1 MKALSSRVLYK
12 ASPVMLAVALGLLG
26 PAALNDDEDD
36 TRIEACGATPDEGM
50 ESSDSTIE
58 PATDGVSDPGAL
70 G

>member
-36 TRIEACGATPDEGM
+36 TRIEAGL
-50 ESSDSTIE
+50 DSAQADAPP
-58 PATDGVSDPGAL
+58 PADVSDPGDV

>member
-26 PAALNDDEDD
+26 PAALNDEEDD
-36 TRIEACGATPDEGM
+36 AHIEAGFDDAQDEAL
-50 ESSDSTIE
+50 
-58 PATDGVSDPGAL
+58 PADVSAPGDV